1 MSFPRQQARTRRFTL
16 GVPRSFE
23 AAITST
29 GPRVLFLRTDSGSD
43 PVTHLWSHDPRTD
56 TTVKLVDARELG
68 GDDQALPP
76 EERARRER
84 AREQAGGIVAYAVDD
99 ALTVAAFALGGQLW
113 TVDVASGD
121 VAAQPTAGPAFDP
134 RPSPDGTQVA
144 YHAAD
149 GLHLVTLVDG
159 PGRPGRT
166 RELAA
171 EPALEA
177 VAWGRAEFVAA
188 EEMGRT
194 RGFWW
199 SGDGTRLAVARVD
212 ERDVP
217 VWTIADP
224 ANPWRGPERHRY
236 PAAGTTNADVSLWVV
251 EVASGDRTEVVWD
264 RVRDE
269 YLAHVGWGRD
279 PLTLLVQPRDQRTAR
294 VVTADP
300 ASGTTT
306 ERRSWSDAAWVDLVP
321 GSPAWLDGRLLTIED
336 HADLGDG
343 GTRALCV
350 DGEPVTPAGLQVREL
365 VGVRAGRSVDGGGAV
380 VDLLASPADDPTRV
394 DPYRWMPDAAAV
406 ASPTADRDRGVRRVV
421 IGRTAMVDDGGDLDA
436 SAAAPAGTGG
446 ARSEL
451 SVLVSTTL
459 ASPMPTVTVR
469 WHAGEAS
476 EPVAER
482 SLDVVAEAPVLTAR
496 PRWLELGERGL
507 HAALFLPT
515 TDQQTAAPPADALPV
530 LLDPYGGPHAQRV
543 LATQTAHL
551 TSQWLADQGFAVLV
565 VDGRGSPGRGPS
577 WERAIHG
584 DLASAVLEDQ
594 LDALRAAA
602 ALEPRLDLDRVAIRG
617 WSFGGYLAALALLR
631 RPDVFRA
638 AIAGAPVTDWQLYD
652 THYTERYLGHPD
664 AAPQAYRVSSLVST
678 EGELLDAAAWDGA
691 SAPALLLIHGLA
703 DDNVVAAHALRLS
716 SALLAAGRPHR
727 FLPLSGVTHMTP
739 QEVVAEHLLTHQVAF
754 LRETLGAG

>member
-23 AAITST
+23 AATCAV
-29 GPRVLFLRTDSGSD
+29 GPRVLFLRTDSGTD

-56 TTVKLVDARELG
+56 TTVKLVDARAL

-99 ALTVAAFALGGQLW
+99 RLGVAAFTLGGRLW
-113 TVDVASGD
+113 TVDVDTGE

-134 RPSPDGTQVA
+134 RPSPDGTRVA

-149 GLHLVTLVDG
+149 GLHVVTLADG
-159 PGRPGRT
+159 PGRPGAT
-166 RELAA
+166 HELVA
-171 EPALEA
+171 EPTQDA

-212 ERDVP
+212 EREVP

-224 ANPWRGPERHRY
+224 ANPWRPPEPHRY

-251 EVASGDRTEVVWD
+251 EVASGQRTQVVWD
-264 RVRDE
+264 RGRDE
-269 YLAHVGWGRD
+269 YLAHVGWGHD

-294 VVTADP
+294 VLTADP
-300 ASGTTT
+300 SSGTTT
-306 ERRSWSDAAWVDLVP
+306 ERRVWSDPAWVELVP
-321 GSPAWLDGRLLTIED
+321 GSPTWLDGRLLTIED
-336 HADLGDG
+336 RAELGAG

-365 VGVRAGRSVDGGGAV
+365 VGLRAARPETSAV
-380 VDLLASPADDPTRV
+380 ELVASPADDPTRI
-394 DPYRWMPDAAAV
+394 DPYRWVPHGSSAGVASTSADLEPGVRRLVLGRTPRVDEGGGDAAASGGRAV
-406 ASPTADRDRGVRRVV
+406 A
-421 IGRTAMVDDGGDLDA
+421 DG
-436 SAAAPAGTGG
+436 AAG
-446 ARSEL
+446 EL
-451 SVLVSTTL
+451 SVLVTATL
-459 ASPMPTVTVR
+459 ASALPTVTVR
-469 WHAGEAS
+469 WEAGAAS
-476 EPVAER
+476 APAVER
-482 SLDVVAEAPVLTAR
+482 SLEVVAETPLLVAR
-496 PRWLELGERGL
+496 PRWLELGERRL
-507 HAALFLPT
+507 RAALFLPT
-515 TDQQTAAPPADALPV
+515 PDEGQPTGDGRLPV

-543 LATQTAHL
+543 LAAQAAHL

-565 VDGRGSPGRGPS
+565 VDGRGSPGRGPT

-584 DLASAVLEDQ
+584 DLASDVLADQ

-602 ALEPRLDLDRVAIRG
+602 DLEPRLDLDRVAIRG
-617 WSFGGYLAALALLR
+617 WSFGGYLAALAVLR

-652 THYTERYLGHPD
+652 THYTERYLGHP
-664 AAPQAYRVSSLVST
+664 ATAQEAYRVSSIVSPA
-678 EGELLDAAAWDGA
+678 GELLDAAAWDGP

-716 SALLAAGRPHR
+716 SALLATGRSHR

>member
-16 GVPRSFE
+16 GVPRGFQ
-23 AAITST
+23 AVTGPT
-29 GPRVLFLRTDSGSD
+29 GPRVLFLRTDSGTD

-56 TTVKLVDARELG
+56 TTAKLIDARDLG
-68 GDDQALPP
+68 DEDAALPP
-76 EERARRER
+76 EEQARRER

-99 ALTVAAFALGGQLW
+99 ALTVAAFAVGGRLW
-113 TVDVASGD
+113 TVDVATGEL
-121 VAAQPTAGPAFDP
+121 AEHPTAGPAFDP

-149 GLHLVTLVDG
+149 GVHVVTLDDG
-159 PGRPGRT
+159 PGRSGRT
-166 RELAA
+166 RELVA
-171 EPALEA
+171 EPDQEA

-188 EEMGRT
+188 EEMGRS

-199 SGDGTRLAVARVD
+199 SGDGKRLAVARVD
-212 ERDVP
+212 EREVP

-224 ANPWRGPERHRY
+224 ANPWRPPTPHRY

-251 EVASGDRTEVVWD
+251 DVASGERTEVAWD
-264 RVRDE
+264 RQRDE
-269 YLAHVGWGRD
+269 YLAHVGWGHD

-294 VVTADP
+294 VLTADP
-300 ASGTTT
+300 ASGATT
-306 ERRSWSDAAWVDLVP
+306 ERRSWTDPAWVELVP
-321 GSPAWLDGRLLTIED
+321 GTPAWFDGRLLTIED
-336 HADLGDG
+336 RAELGAG
-343 GTRALCV
+343 GTRVLCV

-365 VGVRAGRSVDGGGAV
+365 VGVRAGPTATFVEV
-380 VDLLASPADDPTRV
+380 VLLASPADDPTRL
-394 DPYRWMPDAAAV
+394 DPYRWAPDAGPGVV
-406 ASPTADRDRGVRRVV
+406 ACSTADLDRGVRRVALSRAV
-421 IGRTAMVDDGGDLDA
+421 ALDRAVAIDERDG
-436 SAAAPAGTGG
+436 AGAGG
-446 ARSEL
+446 L
-451 SVLVSTTL
+451 SVDVAATL
-459 ASPMPTVTVR
+459 ASAIPSVTVR
-469 WHAGEAS
+469 WDGDGTPDA
-476 EPVAER
+476 VVER
-482 SLDVVAEAPVLTAR
+482 SLEVMAETPLVVAR
-496 PRWLELGERGL
+496 PRWLTLGDRQL
-507 HAALFLPT
+507 HAALFLPS
-515 TDQQTAAPPADALPV
+515 TDAQGPVAADGSLPV

-543 LATQTAHL
+543 LAAHAAHL

-565 VDGRGSPGRGPS
+565 VDGRGSPGRGPA

-602 ALEPRLDLDRVAIRG
+602 DLEPRLDLDRVAIRG
-617 WSFGGYLAALALLR
+617 WSFGGYLAALAVLR

-652 THYTERYLGHPD
+652 THYTERYLGHP
-664 AAPQAYRVSSLVST
+664 ASAPEAYRVSSLVSSD
-678 EGELLDAAAWDGA
+678 GELLDAAAWDDP

-716 SALLAAGRPHR
+716 SALLADGRPHR

-754 LRETLGAG
+754 LRATLGAG